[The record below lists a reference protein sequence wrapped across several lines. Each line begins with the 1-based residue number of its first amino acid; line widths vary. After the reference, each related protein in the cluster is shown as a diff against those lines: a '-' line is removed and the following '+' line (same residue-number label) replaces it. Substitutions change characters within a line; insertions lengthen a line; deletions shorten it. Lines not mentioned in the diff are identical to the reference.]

1 MVLAA
6 RVQTTAQAGCS
17 ATDLLWGFVG
27 HVQWKNCSTRGL
39 ASMRDET
46 SSEKR
51 RRTRDLWHPC
61 AGRAGRAGYGCDEG
75 RSEVPEELWVV
86 TEPRVLSCG

>member
-6 RVQTTAQAGCS
+6 RVQAAAQAGCS

-39 ASMRDET
+39 ASMRGSRQVQRKDGERGT
-46 SSEKR
+46 CGTHVLEEQ
-51 RRTRDLWHPC
+51 
-61 AGRAGRAGYGCDEG
+61 GRAGYGCDE
-75 RSEVPEELWVV
+75 EDQKF
-86 TEPRVLSCG
+86 